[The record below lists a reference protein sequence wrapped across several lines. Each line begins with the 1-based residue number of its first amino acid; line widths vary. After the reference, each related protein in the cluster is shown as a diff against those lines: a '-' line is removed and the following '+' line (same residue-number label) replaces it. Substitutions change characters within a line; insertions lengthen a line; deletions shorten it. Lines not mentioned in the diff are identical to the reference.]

1 MLPIMEDPGLAARF
15 ADGSYSVQEVLL
27 YSTVCGCGL
36 GKLVMKFVMLLRVSA
51 EIFSFADCVPITG
64 DTPLDALAN
73 LLADTATLAHRVSR
87 LSE

>member
-36 GKLVMKFVMLLRVSA
+36 GEFIAMSVMVL
-51 EIFSFADCVPITG
+51 IFS
-64 DTPLDALAN
+64 
-73 LLADTATLAHRVSR
+73 
-87 LSE
+87 